1 MAQRFPQFARPDGGI
16 DLLCINPLTGS
27 ALDAAPAD
35 NLGAVPL
42 PAVGGY
48 LQAPQQGLLG
58 ASCTGGMLRT
68 TTATSEPFRALALP
82 GENYHFYD
90 VVLFYNNL
98 RRDAARRVAAWLESA
113 STSP

>member
-1 MAQRFPQFARPDGGI
+1 M
-16 DLLCINPLTGS
+16 LCINPLTGS
-27 ALDAAPAD
+27 AADAAPAD

-48 LQAPQQGLLG
+48 LQTPQPGLVG
-58 ASCTGGMLRT
+58 TSCADGMLRT

-98 RRDAARRVAAWLESA
+98 RRDAARRVTAWLDEQSRL
-113 STSP
+113 PQQ